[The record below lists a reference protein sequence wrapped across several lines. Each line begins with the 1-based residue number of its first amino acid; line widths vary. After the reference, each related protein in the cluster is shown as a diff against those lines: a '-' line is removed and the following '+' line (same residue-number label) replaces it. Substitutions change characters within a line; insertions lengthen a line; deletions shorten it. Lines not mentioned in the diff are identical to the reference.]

1 MASANPPSS
10 PPPPPPSSPPP
21 PSPPLP
27 SSPTLIPWHY
37 ESSPAVPSDLV
48 PPQTLPDTAFNENG
62 TFNVDEKKPQIVDYF
77 AILDDPEHNEKYQK
91 YEADY
96 TRRLLAKYFSK
107 KNFYGGNI
115 FDDKTTID
123 NETILSSRWP
133 CTRSFADPV
142 HASEDSG
149 NGGSVSEPQTLTNM
163 SNGKLSLK
171 KNG

>member
-10 PPPPPPSSPPP
+10 PPLPSSPPSVKHE
-21 PSPPLP
+21 SP
-27 SSPTLIPWHY
+27 
-37 ESSPAVPSDLV
+37 PAVPSALV
-48 PPQTLPDTAFNENG
+48 PPQAQPDAAAIENG
-62 TFNVDEKKPQIVDYF
+62 TFNVDEQKPQIADHF
-77 AILDDPEHNEKYQK
+77 AILDDPEHIEKYKK

-96 TRRLLAKYFSK
+96 TLRLLAKYFSN

-115 FDDKTTID
+115 FDEKTTID

-133 CTRSFADPV
+133 CTRSFADPLR
-142 HASEDSG
+142 AFEDPG
-149 NGGSVSEPQTLTNM
+149 NGGPVSESETLSNI

>member
-10 PPPPPPSSPPP
+10 PPLPSSPP
-21 PSPPLP
+21 SVTA
-27 SSPTLIPWHY
+27 SHC
-37 ESSPAVPSDLV
+37 ESSPAVPSALV
-48 PPQTLPDTAFNENG
+48 PPQAQPDAAANENG
-62 TFNVDEKKPQIVDYF
+62 TLNVDEQKPQIDDHF
-77 AILDDPEHNEKYQK
+77 AILDDPEHIEKYKK

-96 TRRLLAKYFSK
+96 TRRLLAKYFSN

-115 FDDKTTID
+115 FDEKTTID

-142 HASEDSG
+142 RAFEDPG
-149 NGGSVSEPQTLTNM
+149 NGGPVSEPETLSNI